1 MYSNGLTRYSEGCRR
16 GALQL
21 CVLAYNVSLQN
32 ACIDGGCYSCIDG
45 GCYACVDGSCY
56 AYVDGGSYA
65 CVDGSVQVRMG
76 GAESCLLVRAVQN
89 YVEYPTFRAQ

>member
-45 GCYACVDGSCY
+45 GCYACVDGSL
-56 AYVDGGSYA
+56 
-65 CVDGSVQVRMG
+65 QVRMG